1 MAKQHK
7 RGVKMPVRVIIIAL
21 LILIQL
27 AGLVT
32 CIYLLSDKALWVY
45 IFFETISICMVIF
58 VVNQRNNPSYKIMWV
73 LFILIFPLVGG
84 IIYLFWGGGRVFPH
98 LKKRMCRCEKAAS
111 SVLRQ
116 DQAVESRLEFVDML
130 HARQSRYLRRE
141 SGFPVYSNTT
151 AEYFSPVEKLWPR
164 LLAELE
170 QAEHYIF
177 IEFFI
182 LAQGKMWDS
191 IHKILVRKAAAGVDV
206 RIIFDD
212 FGSCAR
218 QFRGFAKG
226 LQAEGIKV
234 SVFNPLR
241 PSLDLFMNNRNHRKM
256 VIIDGKT
263 AISGGFNIGDEY
275 VNLWKVHGH
284 WMDNG
289 FILKGDAVRSY
300 LAMFCAM
307 WSFTTRR
314 KMDIQPCLVSH
325 PVRSEGFVQ
334 PYCDGPLNDKNPAE
348 ELYMQILNTAQR
360 YVYIT
365 TPYLILDS
373 EMTTVLCL
381 AAKSGIDVRIVT
393 PKIRDKWYVH
403 PVTQY
408 SYEELLE
415 AGIRIY
421 EYTPGF
427 IHSKIFVSDDRV
439 ATVGTVNMDFRSFYF
454 HFECGAWISNMD
466 VVGDIKDDVLRI
478 MDESEE
484 IRLDKWRRRPLG
496 MKLKQG
502 VLHLFAPFM

>member
-7 RGVKMPVRVIIIAL
+7 RAVKMPVRVIIIAL

-32 CIYLLSDKALWVY
+32 CVYLLSDKALWVY
-45 IFFETISICMVIF
+45 IFFEAVSICMVIY
-58 VVNQRNNPSYKIMWV
+58 VVNQRKNPSYKIMWV

-84 IIYLFWGGGRVFPH
+84 VIYLFWGGGRVFPH
-98 LKKRMCRCEKAAS
+98 LKKRMRKCERAAHTA
-111 SVLRQ
+111 LRQ
-116 DQAVESRLEFVDML
+116 DPAVESRLEFVDML

-151 AEYFSPVEKLWPR
+151 VEYFSPVEKLWPR
-164 LLAELE
+164 LLEELE
-170 QAEHYIF
+170 RAERYIF

-191 IHKILVRKAAAGVDV
+191 IHQVLVRKAAAGIDV

-218 QFRGFAKG
+218 QFRGFVKG
-226 LQAEGIKV
+226 LTAEGVKV

-275 VNLWKVHGH
+275 VNLWHVHGH

-307 WSFTTRR
+307 WTFTTRR
-314 KMDIQPCLVSH
+314 KMDIRPFLTSC
-325 PVRSEGFVQ
+325 PIRGEGFVQ
-334 PYCDGPLNDKNPAE
+334 PYCDGPLSDKNPAE

-381 AAKSGIDVRIVT
+381 AAKSGVDVRIIT
-393 PKIRDKWYVH
+393 PKIWDKWYVH

-415 AGIRIY
+415 AGVRIY

-427 IHSKIFVSDDRV
+427 VHSKIFVSDDRV

-454 HFECGAWISNMD
+454 HFECGAWISNME
-466 VVGDIKDDVLRI
+466 VVGDIKEDVLRI
-478 MDESEE
+478 MAQSEE
-484 IRLDKWRRRPLG
+484 IRLEKWRRRPLG
-496 MKLKQG
+496 MRFKQSL
-502 VLHLFAPFM
+502 LHLFAPFM